1 MKTEWTWNEF
11 CELYYD
17 TAKKS
22 AEIYLQKQV
31 RKLKGVDRRVDL
43 DYVRDSAALTAM
55 EKAYAHF
62 DASRG
67 AKITTFLSTL
77 VHNEVV
83 DQLEKE
89 SKAAA
94 VQQDIDDVKTTIKA
108 LKALAKEAPSP
119 SDTGSSDARAKL
131 IPRLRAAIDKL
142 SPGDQIILNY
152 YLEDKDTYVAKSVHA
167 LQVSE
172 NYVSVRRHRIFKL
185 LPTLMEMTKADYQ
198 RFCYEYEGGAFAGGN
213 VLGNE
218 LILFNT
224 SNTKISVLPIRRA
237 NPILPSLDP
246 ETMAARLM
254 VELGL

>member
-77 VHNEVV
+77 VHNEIV

-94 VQQDIDDVKTTIKA
+94 VQQDIDDVKTAVKA
-108 LKALAKEAPSP
+108 LKALANEAP

-185 LPTLMEMTKADYQ
+185 LPSLMEMTKADYQ
-198 RFCYEYEGGAFAGGN
+198 RFCYDYEGGAFAGGGLMN
-213 VLGNE
+213 ND
-218 LILFNT
+218 
-224 SNTKISVLPIRRA
+224 SVLFEMTLTRRRISPVNPIR
-237 NPILPSLDP
+237 PSLDL
-246 ETMAARLM
+246 EIMAARLV

>member
-1 MKTEWTWNEF
+1 MMTEWTWNEF
-11 CELYYD
+11 CELYFD
-17 TAKKS
+17 SAKKS
-22 AEIYLQKQV
+22 AEIYLQKQA
-31 RKLKGVDRRVDL
+31 RKLGGLDRRVYL
-43 DYVRDSAALTAM
+43 DYVRDSAVLTAM
-55 EKAYAHF
+55 EKAYAHY
-62 DASRG
+62 DASKG
-67 AKITTFLSTL
+67 AKITTYLATL
-77 VHNEVV
+77 VHNEIV
-83 DQLEKE
+83 DLVEKE

-94 VQQDIDDVKTTIKA
+94 AQRDIDEVKTAIKA
-108 LKALAKEAPSP
+108 LKALADEAP

-198 RFCYEYEGGAFAGGN
+198 RFCYDYEGGAFAGGSLLN
-213 VLGNE
+213 ND
-218 LILFNT
+218 
-224 SNTKISVLPIRRA
+224 SVLFEMTLTRRRITPV
-237 NPILPSLDP
+237 NPIQPSLDL
-246 ETMAARLM
+246 EIMAARLV

>member
-22 AEIYLQKQV
+22 AEINLQKQV
-31 RKLKGVDRRVDL
+31 RKLGGVDRRVDL

-94 VQQDIDDVKTTIKA
+94 VQRDIDDVKTAVKA
-108 LKALAKEAPSP
+108 LKALANEAP

-172 NYVSVRRHRIFKL
+172 NYVSVRRHRIFKQ

-198 RFCYEYEGGAFAGGN
+198 RFCYDYEGGAFAGGGLLN
-213 VLGNE
+213 ND
-218 LILFNT
+218 
-224 SNTKISVLPIRRA
+224 SVLFEMTLTRRRITPV
-237 NPILPSLDP
+237 NPIQPSLDL
-246 ETMAARLM
+246 EIMAARLV

>member
-17 TAKKS
+17 SAKKS
-22 AEIYLQKQV
+22 AEIHLQKQV

-55 EKAYAHF
+55 EKAYAHY

-67 AKITTFLSTL
+67 ARITTYLSTL

-94 VQQDIDDVKTTIKA
+94 VQRDIDDVKTAVKA
-108 LKALAKEAPSP
+108 LKALADEAP

-142 SPGDQIILNY
+142 SPGDQVILNY

-172 NYVSVRRHRIFKL
+172 NYVSVRRFRIFRQ
-185 LPTLMEMTKADYQ
+185 LPALMDMTKADYQ
-198 RFCYEYEGGAFAGGN
+198 RFCYDYEGGAFAGGSLMN
-213 VLGNE
+213 ND
-218 LILFNT
+218 
-224 SNTKISVLPIRRA
+224 SVLFEMTLTRRRISTV
-237 NPILPSLDP
+237 NPILPSLNQ
-246 ETMAARLM
+246 EIMAARLV
-254 VELGL
+254 VECGL

>member
-1 MKTEWTWNEF
+1 M
-11 CELYYD
+11 
-17 TAKKS
+17 
-22 AEIYLQKQV
+22 
-31 RKLKGVDRRVDL
+31 DRRVDL

-55 EKAYAHF
+55 EKAYAHY

-67 AKITTFLSTL
+67 ARITTYLSTL

-94 VQQDIDDVKTTIKA
+94 AQRDIDDVKTAVKA
-108 LKALAKEAPSP
+108 LKALADEAP

-142 SPGDQIILNY
+142 SPGDQVILNY

-172 NYVSVRRHRIFKL
+172 NYVSVRRFRIFRQ
-185 LPTLMEMTKADYQ
+185 LPALMEMTKADYQ
-198 RFCYEYEGGAFAGGN
+198 RFCYDYEGGAFAGGN

-246 ETMAARLM
+246 EIMAARLV
-254 VELGL
+254 VECGL

>member
-11 CELYYD
+11 CELYFD
-17 TAKKS
+17 SAKKS

-31 RKLKGVDRRVDL
+31 RKLGGVDRRVDL

-55 EKAYAHF
+55 EKAFTHF

-67 AKITTFLSTL
+67 AKITTYLSTL
-77 VHNEVV
+77 VHNEIV
-83 DQLEKE
+83 DLLEKE

-94 VQQDIDDVKTTIKA
+94 TQRDIDDVKSAIKA
-108 LKALAKEAPSP
+108 LSEDGA
-119 SDTGSSDARAKL
+119 SDAGSSDARAKL
-131 IPRLRAAIDKL
+131 IPRLQAAIDKL
-142 SPGDQIILNY
+142 SPSDQVILSY
-152 YLEDKDTYVAKSVHA
+152 YLEDKTSYVSKSVHA

-185 LPTLMEMTKADYQ
+185 LPTLMEMTRADYK

-218 LILFNT
+218 LIQFKT
-224 SNTKISVLPIRRA
+224 INTKISVLPIRRT
-237 NPILPSLDP
+237 NPILPALDSGIL
-246 ETMAARLM
+246 AARLL
-254 VELGL
+254 EECGLRIG

>member
-77 VHNEVV
+77 VHNEIV

-94 VQQDIDDVKTTIKA
+94 VQQDIDDVKTAVKA
-108 LKALAKEAPSP
+108 LKALANEAP

-172 NYVSVRRHRIFKL
+172 NYVSVRRHRIFKM
-185 LPTLMEMTKADYQ
+185 LPSLMEMTKADYQ
-198 RFCYEYEGGAFAGGN
+198 RFCYDYEGGAFAGGGLMN
-213 VLGNE
+213 ND
-218 LILFNT
+218 
-224 SNTKISVLPIRRA
+224 SVLFEMTLTRRRITPV
-237 NPILPSLDP
+237 NPIQPSLDP
-246 ETMAARLM
+246 EIMAARLV
-254 VELGL
+254 VECGL

>member
-22 AEIYLQKQV
+22 AEINLQKQV

-77 VHNEVV
+77 VHNEIV

-94 VQQDIDDVKTTIKA
+94 AQRDIDDVKSAIKA
-108 LKALAKEAPSP
+108 LALAEV
-119 SDTGSSDARAKL
+119 GSSDAGSAAARAKL

-198 RFCYEYEGGAFAGGN
+198 RFCYDYEGGAFAGGSLMN
-213 VLGNE
+213 ND
-218 LILFNT
+218 
-224 SNTKISVLPIRRA
+224 SVLFEMTLTRRRITPV
-237 NPILPSLDP
+237 NPIQPSLDL
-246 ETMAARLM
+246 EIMAARLM

>member
-17 TAKKS
+17 SAKKS
-22 AEIYLQKQV
+22 AEIHLQKQV

-55 EKAYAHF
+55 EKAYAHY

-67 AKITTFLSTL
+67 ARITTYLSTL

-94 VQQDIDDVKTTIKA
+94 VQRDIDDVKTAVKA
-108 LKALAKEAPSP
+108 LKALADEAP

-142 SPGDQIILNY
+142 SPGDQVILNY

-172 NYVSVRRHRIFKL
+172 NYVSVRRFRIFRQ
-185 LPTLMEMTKADYQ
+185 LPALMEMTKADYQ
-198 RFCYEYEGGAFAGGN
+198 RFCYDYEGGAFAGGN
-213 VLGNE
+213 LLN
-218 LILFNT
+218 ND
-224 SNTKISVLPIRRA
+224 SVLFEMTLTRRRISPV

-246 ETMAARLM
+246 EIMAARLV
-254 VELGL
+254 VECGL

>member
-22 AEIYLQKQV
+22 AEINLQKQV

-77 VHNEVV
+77 VHNEIV

-94 VQQDIDDVKTTIKA
+94 VQQDIDDVKTAVKA
-108 LKALAKEAPSP
+108 LKALANEAP

-142 SPGDQIILNY
+142 SPGDQSIRNDDLG
-152 YLEDKDTYVAKSVHA
+152 DKDT
-167 LQVSE
+167 
-172 NYVSVRRHRIFKL
+172 
-185 LPTLMEMTKADYQ
+185 
-198 RFCYEYEGGAFAGGN
+198 
-213 VLGNE
+213 
-218 LILFNT
+218 
-224 SNTKISVLPIRRA
+224 
-237 NPILPSLDP
+237 
-246 ETMAARLM
+246 
-254 VELGL
+254 

>member
-31 RKLKGVDRRVDL
+31 RKLGGVDRRVDL

-55 EKAYAHF
+55 EKTYAHF

-77 VHNEVV
+77 VHNEIV

-94 VQQDIDDVKTTIKA
+94 AQRDIDDVKSAIKA
-108 LKALAKEAPSP
+108 LALAEG
-119 SDTGSSDARAKL
+119 GSSDAGSAAARAKL

-198 RFCYEYEGGAFAGGN
+198 RFCYDYEGGAFAGGGLMN
-213 VLGNE
+213 ND
-218 LILFNT
+218 
-224 SNTKISVLPIRRA
+224 SVLFEMTLTRRRITPV
-237 NPILPSLDP
+237 NPIQPSLDL
-246 ETMAARLM
+246 EIMAARLLL
-254 VELGL
+254 ECGL

>member
-31 RKLKGVDRRVDL
+31 RKLGGVDRRVDL

-62 DASRG
+62 DTSRG

-77 VHNEVV
+77 VHNEIV

-94 VQQDIDDVKTTIKA
+94 AQRDIDDVKSAIKA
-108 LKALAKEAPSP
+108 LALAEV
-119 SDTGSSDARAKL
+119 GSSDAGSAAARAKL

-198 RFCYEYEGGAFAGGN
+198 RFCYDYEGGAFAGGSLLN
-213 VLGNE
+213 ND
-218 LILFNT
+218 
-224 SNTKISVLPIRRA
+224 SVLFEMTLTRRRISPV
-237 NPILPSLDP
+237 NPIQPSLDS
-246 ETMAARLM
+246 EIMAARL
-254 VELGL
+254 VLELGL

>member
-17 TAKKS
+17 SAKKS
-22 AEIYLQKQV
+22 AEIHLQKQV

-55 EKAYAHF
+55 EKAYAHY

-67 AKITTFLSTL
+67 ARITTYLSTL

-94 VQQDIDDVKTTIKA
+94 AQRDIDDVKTAVKA
-108 LKALAKEAPSP
+108 LKALADEAP

-142 SPGDQIILNY
+142 SPGDQVILNY

-172 NYVSVRRHRIFKL
+172 NYVSVRRFRIFRQ
-185 LPTLMEMTKADYQ
+185 LPALMEMTKADYQ
-198 RFCYEYEGGAFAGGN
+198 RFCYDYEGGAFAGGSLMN
-213 VLGNE
+213 ND
-218 LILFNT
+218 
-224 SNTKISVLPIRRA
+224 SVLFEMTLTRRRISPV

-246 ETMAARLM
+246 EIMAARLV
-254 VELGL
+254 VECGL

>member
-31 RKLKGVDRRVDL
+31 RKLGGVDRRVDL

-77 VHNEVV
+77 VHNEIV

-94 VQQDIDDVKTTIKA
+94 AQRDIDDVKSAIKA
-108 LKALAKEAPSP
+108 LALAEV
-119 SDTGSSDARAKL
+119 GSSDAGSAAARAKL

-142 SPGDQIILNY
+142 SPGDQIILNS

-198 RFCYEYEGGAFAGGN
+198 RFCYDYEGGAFAGGGLLN
-213 VLGNE
+213 ND
-218 LILFNT
+218 
-224 SNTKISVLPIRRA
+224 SVLFEMTLTRRRFSPV
-237 NPILPSLDP
+237 NPIQPSLDS
-246 ETMAARLM
+246 EIMAARL
-254 VELGL
+254 VLELGL

>member
-31 RKLKGVDRRVDL
+31 RKLGGVDRRVDL

-77 VHNEVV
+77 VHNEIV

-94 VQQDIDDVKTTIKA
+94 AQRDIDDVKSAIKA
-108 LKALAKEAPSP
+108 LALAEV
-119 SDTGSSDARAKL
+119 GSSDAGSAAARAKL

-198 RFCYEYEGGAFAGGN
+198 RFCYDYEGGAFAGGSLLN
-213 VLGNE
+213 ND
-218 LILFNT
+218 
-224 SNTKISVLPIRRA
+224 SVLFEMTLTRRRITPV
-237 NPILPSLDP
+237 NPIQPSLDS
-246 ETMAARLM
+246 EIMAARL
-254 VELGL
+254 VLELGL

>member
-22 AEIYLQKQV
+22 AEINLQKQV

-77 VHNEVV
+77 VHNEIV

-94 VQQDIDDVKTTIKA
+94 AQRDIDEVKSAIKA
-108 LKALAKEAPSP
+108 LALAEV
-119 SDTGSSDARAKL
+119 GSSDAGSAAARAKL

-172 NYVSVRRHRIFKL
+172 NYVSVRRHRIFKQ

-198 RFCYEYEGGAFAGGN
+198 RFCYDYEGGAFAGGGLLN
-213 VLGNE
+213 ND
-218 LILFNT
+218 
-224 SNTKISVLPIRRA
+224 SVLFEMTLTRRRITPV
-237 NPILPSLDP
+237 NPIQPSLDL
-246 ETMAARLM
+246 EIMAARLV